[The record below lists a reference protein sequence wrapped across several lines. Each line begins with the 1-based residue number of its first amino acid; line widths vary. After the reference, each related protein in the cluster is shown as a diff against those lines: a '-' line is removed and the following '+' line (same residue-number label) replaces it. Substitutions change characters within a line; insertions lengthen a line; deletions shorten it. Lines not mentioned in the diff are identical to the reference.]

1 MSTVPE
7 RTDNDNL
14 RTPPS
19 GCQPNAFIHS
29 LDVSFD
35 TLRGEEFASADPWA
49 NGKCGLQSVMY
60 ACARLIYGYT
70 FTSVMLI
77 GPLAMPP
84 PRPPVSSLSSLS
96 FPSRV
101 CAENTR
107 FSERPWTVALLVLV
121 AMRPSRN

>member
-14 RTPPS
+14 RAQPS

-29 LDVSFD
+29 LYVSFD
-35 TLRGEEFASADPWA
+35 TLRGGICLCGSLGKWEMRASV
-49 NGKCGLQSVMY
+49 SVVH

-77 GPLAMPP
+77 GPLAVPP
-84 PRPPVSSLSSLS
+84 PLPLLSF

-107 FSERPWTVALLVLV
+107 FSERPWTAALVVLV